1 MREPKSL
8 FITDENIGLVTDLY
22 QLTMAAGYFQNNVD
36 STATF
41 ELFVRKLPEGR
52 SFLVAAGLEQALH
65 YLKTL
70 KFSDGAIDYVR
81 RHPSFTDVKAEFFDY
96 LRDFRFRGDVW
107 AIPEGTVAFAE
118 EPLLRVTASIIETQ
132 LVETYLLSTINFQTL
147 IASKAARVVL
157 AARGRDVSDFGSRRA
172 HGPQAGVLAAR
183 ACYVGGCTSTSNM
196 LAGRELG
203 IPLMG
208 TMAHSW
214 VMAFDTEEEA
224 FHRFYEVFPK
234 NTALLIDTYDTI
246 RGAHIAKR
254 LAKRLGATDRLRAVR
269 LDSGD
274 LLRLSGEVRKILD
287 DSGLDYV
294 KIMASG
300 DLNEYR
306 IDELARQDAP
316 IDIFG
321 VGTEMV
327 TSKDQPALGG
337 IYKLVEL
344 EKGGRAVPRMKLS
357 EDKVFYPSRK
367 QVYRFSDS
375 SGVYTHDLLGLEGE
389 TAGGVPL
396 LERVMEKGEIVMDL
410 PGINDIRDRAVGSIS
425 GLPLR
430 FRDVMATEPY
440 TVKKSERLEELR
452 RRTEEGLRGSNAA
465 NPDLGT
471 TTATTT

>member
-36 STATF
+36 ARATF
-41 ELFVRKLPEGR
+41 ELFVRKMPEDR

-70 KFSDGAIDYVR
+70 KFSDGAIEYIR
-81 RHPSFTDVKAEFFDY
+81 RHPSFEDVKGEFFDY

-107 AIPEGTVAFAE
+107 AVPEGTVAFAE
-118 EPLLRVTASIIETQ
+118 EPLLRVTASMIEAQ

-147 IASKAARVVL
+147 IASKAARVAL
-157 AARGRDVSDFGSRRA
+157 AARGSDVSDFGSRRA

-183 ACYVGGCTSTSNM
+183 ACYIGGCTSTSNV

-203 IPLMG
+203 IPVMG

-224 FHRFYEVFPK
+224 FHRFYQVFPRG
-234 NTALLIDTYDTI
+234 TALLIDTYDTI
-246 RGAHIAKR
+246 KGAH
-254 LAKRLGATDRLRAVR
+254 LAKRLGAADRLVAVR

-274 LLRLSGEVRKILD
+274 LFELSREVRKILD
-287 DSGLDYV
+287 DDGLTHV
-294 KIMASG
+294 EIMASG

-306 IDELARQDAP
+306 VDELMKRGAP

-337 IYKLVEL
+337 IYKLVEQ
-344 EKGGRAVPRMKLS
+344 EKDGKPVPRMKFS
-357 EDKVFYPSRK
+357 EDKVFYPSKK
-367 QVYRFSDS
+367 QVYRFSDAN
-375 SGVYTHDLLGLEGE
+375 GVYTHDLLGLEEEDE

-396 LERVMEKGEIVMDL
+396 LERVMEKGKIMKL
-410 PGINDIRDRAVGSIS
+410 PGIKDIQDSARASIS
-425 GLPLR
+425 NLPER
-430 FRDVMATEPY
+430 FKDVTVTESY
-440 TVKKSERLEELR
+440 AVKKSERLEELR
-452 RRTEEGLRGSNAA
+452 RRTEDDLREANRAA
-465 NPDLGT
+465 QGT
-471 TTATTT
+471 KTTMVTRATKT